1 VKCSGII
8 STFLLFFLTSESF
21 AQDYTATVLD
31 NIRSDYEMVYVSGGT
46 FLMGDL
52 FFQFNQES
60 LPVHRV
66 QVHDFYIGKY
76 HVTFDQYDSFA
87 KLKNLPIPDDRRFGR
102 GSRAVVNVTW
112 NEALAFC
119 RALGFRLPTEQEWE
133 YAARSG
139 GRDELFAGT
148 SNRDSL
154 NYFAHFQ
161 FNSPPIS
168 QAVGTKLPNGLG
180 NYDMSGNVFDWIGEW
195 YEFYNVLPEYRIYK
209 SPDETD
215 LRIIRGGSVK
225 QLPFPIRTYWRTKTL
240 HYNRGNDIGF
250 RCASLGKT
258 QK

>member
-112 NEALAFC
+112 DEALAFC
-119 RALGFRLPTEQEWE
+119 RALGYRLPT
-133 YAARSG
+133 
-139 GRDELFAGT
+139 
-148 SNRDSL
+148 
-154 NYFAHFQ
+154 
-161 FNSPPIS
+161 
-168 QAVGTKLPNGLG
+168 
-180 NYDMSGNVFDWIGEW
+180 
-195 YEFYNVLPEYRIYK
+195 
-209 SPDETD
+209 ETD

>member
-1 VKCSGII
+1 MKYSASIPCLLLCLLPVSIFPQY
-8 STFLLFFLTSESF
+8 ST
-21 AQDYTATVLD
+21 TVTLD
-31 NIRSDYEMVYVSGGT
+31 DIQSDYEMVYVSGGT

-52 FFQFNQES
+52 FFLANQES

-66 QVHDFYIGKY
+66 QVDDFYIGKY

-87 KLKNLPIPDDRRFGR
+87 KLKNLPLPDDRRFGR
-102 GSRAVVNVTW
+102 GNRAVVNVTW

-119 RALGFRLPTEQEWE
+119 RALGFRLPSEPEWE

-139 GRDELFAGT
+139 GREELFAGT

-154 NYFAHFQ
+154 NYYAHFLY
-161 FNSPPIS
+161 NSSPVS
-168 QAVGTKLPNGLG
+168 QPVGTKKPNGLG
-180 NYDMSGNVFDWIGEW
+180 IYDMSGNVYDWIGEW
-195 YEFYNVLPEYRIYK
+195 YEFYNVLPDYRIYK

-250 RCASLGKT
+250 RCAS
-258 QK
+258 